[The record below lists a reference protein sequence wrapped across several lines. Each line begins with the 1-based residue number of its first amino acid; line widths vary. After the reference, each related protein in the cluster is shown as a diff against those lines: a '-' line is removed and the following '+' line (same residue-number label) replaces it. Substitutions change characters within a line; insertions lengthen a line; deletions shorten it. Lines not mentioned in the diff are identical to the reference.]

1 MNVQDFHDAVRGIRE
16 ATPFDPQTIH
26 GRKAAVFDL
35 LLDSGARFDRA
46 EGSVS
51 RFYGID
57 VIHNEAM
64 PANTVEF
71 HSSDGRVLRRLIQ
84 SQGKWYEVATDPI
97 EMFPTSR

>member
-1 MNVQDFHDAVRGIRE
+1 MDFHDAVRAARE
-16 ATPFDPQTIH
+16 ATPFEPRTIH

-35 LLDSGARFDRA
+35 LADSGARFDRA
-46 EGSVS
+46 TGPVTA
-51 RFYGID
+51 FHGIN

-71 HSSDGRVLRRLIQ
+71 HSGDGRVLRRLIQ
-84 SQGKWYEVATDPI
+84 SQGQWYEVATEAI